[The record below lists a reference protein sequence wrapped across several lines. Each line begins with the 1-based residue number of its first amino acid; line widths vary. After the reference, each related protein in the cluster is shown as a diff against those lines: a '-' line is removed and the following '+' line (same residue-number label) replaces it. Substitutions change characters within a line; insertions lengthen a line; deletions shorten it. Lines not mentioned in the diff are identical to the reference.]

1 MKMGE
6 LINVEEIFASKV
18 FTRTT
23 MRERLPKDVYK
34 EVVNVMDNGGELSP
48 AAADVVA
55 KAMKDWAVENG
66 ATHYTH

>member
-1 MKMGE
+1 MKMVE

-34 EVVNVMDNGGELSP
+34 EVVNVMDNGGEIGR
-48 AAADVVA
+48 AHV
-55 KAMKDWAVENG
+55 
-66 ATHYTH
+66 